1 MKNKVFKALMVLIV
15 SGLFIPSVLAD
26 NPPTTPGT
34 PKANI
39 IKFTK
44 IQIFWTEST
53 DDVGLNGYKVF
64 RDGVE
69 IAQTNETNYMDTGL
83 TAGTEHIYKVKAEDV
98 FLQESPASDELVVRT
113 LTALTGDDAQD
124 VMDAVDA
131 IDPGGKTAD
140 ELVTAVQNAFVNLGY
155 DPTLDNIQRS
165 ILIEMIEKQVDIV
178 NASVEAPEETPETRA
193 DNQAALDQLLNDYY
207 NSNSG
212 LSVYTYA
219 NLRDLAEKHFKAGK
233 IDSALLIY
241 EHSLKYLSDVEANV
255 FNTLSRMAAIQLSAI
270 DEDYTAPQKILALRA
285 AEDTLMRFFD
295 FFPNSTSHFAE
306 YVNVKIAF
314 NYFDYFPELLAYNSY
329 FPSVYNTAVD
339 RIKAAKTIKDNTINA
354 TRFERI
360 SSWELDKV
368 SVSIKNTSGDPVTG
382 SITVK
387 NISDESKFPTEPV
400 PDERT
405 ITIDSAIKQ
414 FSIYKGH
421 TYSAKLAVN
430 ISGGE
435 PWILNFSEIPHA
447 RGKKYTYDN
456 SSGPVVTDLPD
467 SDAIAEVIFVV
478 NPPSAPYNLT
488 SEAAVDKFTLSWDWV
503 SPAGFTLK
511 EFKVYRAGN
520 EIGTVT
526 TKYLSNIPLDIGDNT
541 FTYTVKAFDTSGNA
555 SDESEMLEVLPEFS
569 ALQQAY
575 YEWKLL
581 HFGTDPVDDDGD
593 ADGDG
598 ITNYQEFLLG
608 SNPNLAPVDDV
619 KSTITDAV
627 QGLNAEY
634 FNYIANGFPNFG
646 SMTPFSSEVVKDF
659 TFDWHYGNVLG
670 SGLSGHVAVRLT
682 GYMDIATDGFY
693 RFYHKSASNSKVYI
707 DGNILFNNDKSWSD
721 EIANDLYLRA
731 GVHSIEIQYYN
742 STGGAQLKLDWAG
755 PGFAREEVPQS
766 VLWYT
771 PNPTA
776 LLAETIAHNIDTD
789 GDGVLDFV
797 EYQNGTDVNSS
808 DSDGD
813 GISDYNELYISN
825 TDPLNADTDG
835 DGFSDYEELFVLF
848 SDPNAV
854 DITNSIT
861 EIASVAGSSANPFN
875 GEWLTTGNSIYA
887 ISSSGSLEYTINVP
901 EDGVYRL
908 AVEVTEYNR
917 YSNSSTFSLGLA
929 VDDAFVANATVVAPY
944 GSVGDAVFY
953 LPNLKAGEHNF
964 RLIWNNITF
973 DTFIQINN
981 VRLQKVDGP
990 DNNGN
995 GIPDWIDN
1003 RLAESKKLTVP
1014 PTTKTSPVC
1023 IEGKNHLN
1031 IGTLLISGYYT
1042 PEGEEPVDPVL
1053 KHAPDN
1059 KWYSDVTLNPDYPTV
1074 LDFNF
1079 QNGAGSEQK
1088 SCEWIETNVLQD
1100 ENMEI
1105 RLGDSLLF
1113 TAFPEEAV
1121 SGNAVVKVE
1130 YEDHNIEYDVNNTRN
1145 SFVYKFE
1152 VEGDYTVSA
1161 TYTPAG
1167 GGETVTGTMNVKVV
1181 SSSFSYIPVAILN
1194 ESRDWANPNIADE
1207 AEVDADTYLNL
1218 YEAPIASGGRIFD
1231 ITVSKN
1237 KTGYVIARLGEDG
1250 PIMDSKS
1257 VKVMEIE
1264 FLPTYKAKVIE
1275 TFSDGSMLI
1284 ENYIVL
1290 SYVPEGLM
1298 IHLEIFVA
1306 GYTFEDG
1313 TIEKWLTADDFDE
1326 FGVCK
1331 YRIIRSPD
1339 ARTGVCHKVSIYQN
1353 GILLKK
1359 Y

>member
-1 MKNKVFKALMVLIV
+1 VIWRK
-15 SGLFIPSVLAD
+15 
-26 NPPTTPGT
+26 
-34 PKANI
+34 
-39 IKFTK
+39 
-44 IQIFWTEST
+44 
-53 DDVGLNGYKVF
+53 
-64 RDGVE
+64 
-69 IAQTNETNYMDTGL
+69 
-83 TAGTEHIYKVKAEDV
+83 
-98 FLQESPASDELVVRT
+98 
-113 LTALTGDDAQD
+113 
-124 VMDAVDA
+124 
-131 IDPGGKTAD
+131 
-140 ELVTAVQNAFVNLGY
+140 
-155 DPTLDNIQRS
+155 
-165 ILIEMIEKQVDIV
+165 
-178 NASVEAPEETPETRA
+178 
-193 DNQAALDQLLNDYY
+193 
-207 NSNSG
+207 
-212 LSVYTYA
+212 
-219 NLRDLAEKHFKAGK
+219 KHFKAGN

-241 EHSLKYLSDVEANV
+241 DHSLKYLSDVEANV
-255 FNTLSRMAAIQLSAI
+255 FNTLNRMSAIQLSAI
-270 DEDYTAPQKILALRA
+270 DENYSDPQKILTLHA
-285 AEDTLMRFFD
+285 AEDTLLRFFD
-295 FFPNSTSHFAE
+295 FFPNSQSHFAE

-314 NYFDYFPELLAYNSY
+314 NYFNYFPELLAYDSY
-329 FPSVYNTAVD
+329 FPSVFNTAVD
-339 RIKAAKTIKDNTINA
+339 RIEAAKTINDNAINA
-354 TRFERI
+354 TRLERI
-360 SSWELDKV
+360 GSWELDKV

-382 SITVK
+382 AITVT
-387 NISDESKFPTEPV
+387 NISDESRFPAEPV
-400 PDERT
+400 AEVRT
-405 ITIDSAIKQ
+405 IAIDSAIKQ
-414 FSIYKGH
+414 FPVYKGH

-435 PWILNFSEIPHA
+435 PWILNFSELPHA

-456 SSGPVVTDLPD
+456 SSGPVVTDLADPD
-467 SDAIAEVIFVV
+467 SVAEVVFVV

-488 SEAAVDKFTLSWDWV
+488 SDIAVDTFTLLWDWV
-503 SPAGFTLK
+503 SPSGFTLK
-511 EFKVYRAGN
+511 EFKVYRAGT

-526 TKYLSNIPLDIGDNT
+526 TKYLANIPLDIGDNT
-541 FTYTVKAFDTSGNA
+541 FTYTVKAFDTSDNP
-555 SDESEMLEVLPEFS
+555 SDESEILEVLPEFS

-608 SNPNLAPVDDV
+608 SDPNLAPVDDV

-627 QGLNAEY
+627 SGLNAEY
-634 FNYIANGFPNFG
+634 FNFTASGFPNFD
-646 SMTPFSSEVVKDF
+646 SMTPFSSEVVTEY

-670 SGLSGHVAVRLT
+670 SGLSDKVAVRLT

-707 DGNILFNNDKSWSD
+707 DGRILFDNDKSWSD
-721 EIANDLYLRA
+721 EVAADIYLRT

-742 STGGAQLKLDWAG
+742 GTGGSELQFDWAG
-755 PGFAREEVPQS
+755 PGFARKTVDSS

-776 LLAETIAHNIDTD
+776 LLGETIALNIDTD

-813 GISDYNELYISN
+813 GVSDYNELYISN

-848 SDPNAV
+848 SDPNTA

-861 EIASVAGSSANPFN
+861 EIASVDGSTGTPLT

-887 ISSSGSLEYTINVP
+887 ISSRGSLEYNINVP

-917 YSNSSTFSLGLA
+917 YSNSSTFNLGLA
-929 VDDAFVANATVVAPY
+929 VDDAFVANASVVAPY

-953 LPNLKAGEHNF
+953 LPNLTAGDHNF
-964 RLIWNNITF
+964 RLVWNNISF
-973 DTFIQINN
+973 NTFIQINS
-981 VRLQKVDGP
+981 VTLQAVDGP
-990 DNNGN
+990 DNDGN

-1003 RLAESKKLTVP
+1003 RLAQSTDLKVP
-1014 PTTKTSPVC
+1014 ATTKTCPVC
-1023 IEGKNHLN
+1023 VEGSNQLN

-1059 KWYSDVTLNPDYPTV
+1059 RWYSDVTLNPDNPTV

-1079 QNGAGSEQK
+1079 QNGIGSEQK
-1088 SCEWIETNVLQD
+1088 TCEWTETNVLQD
-1100 ENMEI
+1100 DDMQI
-1105 RLGDSLLF
+1105 RLGDSLLL
-1113 TAFPEEAV
+1113 TAFPE
-1121 SGNAVVKVE
+1121 NAVLGTAVVTVE

-1145 SFVYKFE
+1145 SFAHKFE
-1152 VEGDYTVSA
+1152 VAGDYTVSA

-1167 GGETVTGTMNVKVV
+1167 GGDPVTGSISVKVV
-1181 SSSFSYIPVAILN
+1181 SSYFSYIPVALLN

-1207 AEVDADTYLNL
+1207 AETDADTYLNL
-1218 YEAPIASGGRIFD
+1218 FEAPITSGGRTFD
-1231 ITVSKN
+1231 ITVTEN
-1237 KTGYVIARLGEDG
+1237 KTGYVVARLGEDG
-1250 PIMDSKS
+1250 PIMDSK
-1257 VKVMEIE
+1257 VVEVMEIE
-1264 FLPTYKAKVIE
+1264 FLPTYTTQVIE
-1275 TFSDGSMLI
+1275 EFPDGTMLV
-1284 ENYIVL
+1284 ENYIAL

-1298 IHLEIFVA
+1298 IYLKIFVA

-1331 YRIIRSPD
+1331 YRLIKSPE
-1339 ARTGVCHKVSIYQN
+1339 ARTGVCHNVSIYQD
-1353 GILLKK
+1353 GILLEK